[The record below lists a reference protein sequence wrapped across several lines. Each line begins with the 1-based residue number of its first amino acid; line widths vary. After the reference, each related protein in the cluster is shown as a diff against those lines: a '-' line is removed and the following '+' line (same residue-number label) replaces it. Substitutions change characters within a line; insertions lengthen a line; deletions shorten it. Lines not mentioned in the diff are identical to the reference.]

1 MYPNKINRKNFL
13 CEIVHTQQVIFRVS
27 QMKKRVRAFLA
38 KEKIPLLKLVDPVQL
53 IAGVSLVDFL
63 IPNMT
68 FFMMKRIVHIM
79 ST

>member
-1 MYPNKINRKNFL
+1 MYPNQINRKIFL
-13 CEIVHTQQVIFRVS
+13 CEIVHTQQVIFS
-27 QMKKRVRAFLA
+27 AFLA
-38 KEKIPLLKLVDPVQL
+38 KEKVPLLKLVDPVQL